1 MKPVFILIRGN
12 SASGKTVLANQL
24 QQHFGYANCLLLHQD
39 VIRRDILHASD
50 HVGTP
55 ALSFIK
61 TLIDYGFHHYPI
73 TILEGILR
81 RDVYG
86 DMLQSACKQ
95 FHPNSYVY
103 YLDSSINQTIK
114 YNQLKDHPF
123 PLQLLQ
129 KWWLEKDYL
138 STTDI
143 KLVDGSTS
151 TFCEQIINDIS
162 SNEDS

>member
-1 MKPVFILIRGN
+1 MKPVFIIIRGN

-39 VIRRDILHASD
+39 LIRRDILHAGD
-50 HVGTP
+50 HFGTP
-55 ALSFIK
+55 AVSFIK
-61 TLIDYGFHHYPI
+61 TLIDYGFYHYPI

-86 DMLQSACKQ
+86 DMLRLACKQ
-95 FHPNSYVY
+95 FYPNSYVY
-103 YLDSSINQTIK
+103 YLDSSISQTIK
-114 YNQLKDHPF
+114 NNQLKDHPF

-138 STTDI
+138 STTDV

-151 TFCEQIINDIS
+151 TFCEQIINDIGFK
-162 SNEDS
+162 